1 MMLVVIGLSGLSGFR
16 SIAKESE
23 PILSESM
30 VSTHN
35 KIVFST
41 L

>member
-1 MMLVVIGLSGLSGFR
+1 MMLVGIGLSGLSGFR
-16 SIAKESE
+16 SIVKESE

-30 VSTHN
+30 VSTQN
-35 KIVFST
+35 KTVSLT